1 MSYRYKQKNPGR
13 VQANNAR
20 LFVCHSVYEMSTRT
34 SYFRLTVGDL
44 TVTIDSTKM
53 AFFQN
58 QIFKRAAMKDIKQ
71 RLAETTDFI
80 KNRIKDPPYVG
91 LLTGTGLGG
100 SVESMIIDATI
111 SYQDIPHFPLP
122 TVQTHIGR
130 LLAGKINACPVIA
143 MQGRFHLY
151 EGYSPLEVTYPIRV
165 MQQLG
170 VKILIL
176 TNAAGG
182 LNPAFAA
189 GDIMLI
195 TDHINLTGANPL
207 IGPNEDSWG
216 IRFPDMS
223 RAYNQ
228 QLIAMADS
236 IAGAAGIH
244 LQKGIY
250 AGLIG
255 PSLETPAEVKFL
267 QIIGAEAVGFSTVQE
282 VIVAVHGD
290 MRVIAL
296 STITNVHH
304 PEHPVP
310 ARVDEIINVAKGAIP
325 RLETIL
331 KGVAKSIYETEIR

>member
-1 MSYRYKQKNPGR
+1 
-13 VQANNAR
+13 
-20 LFVCHSVYEMSTRT
+20 
-34 SYFRLTVGDL
+34 
-44 TVTIDSTKM
+44 
-53 AFFQN
+53 
-58 QIFKRAAMKDIKQ
+58 MKDIKQ
-71 RLAETTDFI
+71 RLAKTSDFI
-80 KNRIKDPPYVG
+80 KNRIKDAPYVG
-91 LLTGTGLGG
+91 LLTGTGLGE
-100 SVESMIIDATI
+100 SAESMTIDTTI
-111 SYQDIPHFPLP
+111 RYQDIPFFPLP

-130 LLAGKINACPVIA
+130 LLAGRINACPVIA

-176 TNAAGG
+176 TNASGG
-182 LNPAFAA
+182 LNPEFTA

-223 RAYNQ
+223 RAYNPE
-228 QLIAMADS
+228 LIAKADR

-250 AGLIG
+250 AGLTG

-267 QIIGAEAVGFSTVQE
+267 QTIGAEAVGFSTVQE
-282 VIVAVHGD
+282 VIVAVHSA
-290 MRVIAL
+290 MRVLAL

-304 PEHPVP
+304 PERPVP
-310 ARVDEIINVAKGAIP
+310 ATVEEIIDVAKRAIP
-325 RLETIL
+325 LLETIL
-331 KGVAKSIYETEIR
+331 KGVAKDIYETEIR

>member
-1 MSYRYKQKNPGR
+1 
-13 VQANNAR
+13 
-20 LFVCHSVYEMSTRT
+20 
-34 SYFRLTVGDL
+34 
-44 TVTIDSTKM
+44 
-53 AFFQN
+53 
-58 QIFKRAAMKDIKQ
+58 MKDIKQ
-71 RLAETTDFI
+71 RLAKTSDFI
-80 KNRIKDPPYVG
+80 KNRIKDAPYVG
-91 LLTGTGLGG
+91 LLTGTGLGE
-100 SVESMIIDATI
+100 SAESMTIDTTI
-111 SYQDIPHFPLP
+111 RYQDIPFFPLP

-130 LLAGKINACPVIA
+130 LLAGRINACPVIA

-176 TNAAGG
+176 TNASGG
-182 LNPAFAA
+182 LNPEFTA

-223 RAYNQ
+223 RAYNPE
-228 QLIAMADS
+228 LIAMADR

-250 AGLIG
+250 AGLTG

-267 QIIGAEAVGFSTVQE
+267 QTIGAEAVGFSTVQE
-282 VIVAVHGD
+282 VIVAVHSA
-290 MRVIAL
+290 MRVLAL

-304 PEHPVP
+304 PERPVP
-310 ARVDEIINVAKGAIP
+310 ATVEEIIDVAKRAIP
-325 RLETIL
+325 LLKTIL
-331 KGVAKSIYETEIR
+331 KGVAKNIYETEIR

>member
-1 MSYRYKQKNPGR
+1 
-13 VQANNAR
+13 
-20 LFVCHSVYEMSTRT
+20 
-34 SYFRLTVGDL
+34 
-44 TVTIDSTKM
+44 
-53 AFFQN
+53 
-58 QIFKRAAMKDIKQ
+58 MKDIKQ
-71 RLAETTDFI
+71 RLAKTSDFI
-80 KNRIKDPPYVG
+80 KNRIKDAPYVG
-91 LLTGTGLGG
+91 LLTGTGLGE
-100 SVESMIIDATI
+100 SAESMTIDTTI
-111 SYQDIPHFPLP
+111 RYQDIPFLPLP

-130 LLAGKINACPVIA
+130 LLAGRINACPVIA

-176 TNAAGG
+176 TNASGG
-182 LNPAFAA
+182 LNPEFTA

-223 RAYNQ
+223 RAYNPE
-228 QLIAMADS
+228 LIAMADR
-236 IAGAAGIH
+236 IAGAAGIR

-250 AGLIG
+250 AGLTG

-267 QIIGAEAVGFSTVQE
+267 QTIGAEAVGFSTVQE
-282 VIVAVHGD
+282 VIVAVHSA
-290 MRVIAL
+290 MRVLAL

-304 PEHPVP
+304 PERPVP
-310 ARVDEIINVAKGAIP
+310 ATVEEIIDVAKRAIP
-325 RLETIL
+325 PLETIL
-331 KGVAKSIYETEIR
+331 KGVAKDIYETEIR

>member
-1 MSYRYKQKNPGR
+1 M
-13 VQANNAR
+13 
-20 LFVCHSVYEMSTRT
+20 T
-34 SYFRLTVGDL
+34 
-44 TVTIDSTKM
+44 
-53 AFFQN
+53 FFKN
-58 QIFKRAAMKDIKQ
+58 QIFKRTAMQRLKQ

-80 KNRIKDPPYVG
+80 KNRIKDAPYIG
-91 LLTGTGLGG
+91 LLTGTGLG
-100 SVESMIIDATI
+100 ESAESITINTTI

-130 LLAGKINACPVIA
+130 MLAGNINACPVIA

-151 EGYSPLEVTYPIRV
+151 EGYGPLEVTYPIRV

-176 TNAAGG
+176 TNASGG
-182 LNPAFAA
+182 LNLKFAA

-216 IRFPDMS
+216 VRFPDMTQ
-223 RAYNQ
+223 AYNQ
-228 QLIAMADS
+228 KLIAMAAS

-250 AGLIG
+250 AGLTG

-267 QIIGAEAVGFSTVQE
+267 QTIGAEAVGFSTVQE
-282 VIVAVHGD
+282 VIVAVHSG
-290 MRVIAL
+290 MRVLAL

-304 PEHPVP
+304 PERPVP
-310 ARVDEIINVAKGAIP
+310 ATVEEIIDVAKKAIP
-325 RLETIL
+325 LLETIL
-331 KGVAKSIYETEIR
+331 KGVAKKIYETEIR

>member
-1 MSYRYKQKNPGR
+1 
-13 VQANNAR
+13 
-20 LFVCHSVYEMSTRT
+20 
-34 SYFRLTVGDL
+34 
-44 TVTIDSTKM
+44 
-53 AFFQN
+53 
-58 QIFKRAAMKDIKQ
+58 MKDIKQ
-71 RLAETTDFI
+71 RLAKTSDFI
-80 KNRIKDPPYVG
+80 KNRIKDAPYVG
-91 LLTGTGLGG
+91 LLTGTGLGE
-100 SVESMIIDATI
+100 SAESMTIDTTI
-111 SYQDIPHFPLP
+111 SYQDIPFFPLP
-122 TVQTHIGR
+122 TVQTHIGL
-130 LLAGKINACPVIA
+130 LLAGRINACPVIA

-176 TNAAGG
+176 TNASGG
-182 LNPAFAA
+182 LNPKFTA

-223 RAYNQ
+223 RAYNPE
-228 QLIAMADS
+228 LIAMADR

-250 AGLIG
+250 AGLTG

-267 QIIGAEAVGFSTVQE
+267 QTIGAEAVGFSTVQE
-282 VIVAVHGD
+282 VIVAVHSA
-290 MRVIAL
+290 MRVLAL

-304 PEHPVP
+304 PERPVP
-310 ARVDEIINVAKGAIP
+310 ATVEEIIDVAKRAIP
-325 RLETIL
+325 LLKTIL
-331 KGVAKSIYETEIR
+331 KGVAKNIYETEIR

>member
-1 MSYRYKQKNPGR
+1 
-13 VQANNAR
+13 
-20 LFVCHSVYEMSTRT
+20 
-34 SYFRLTVGDL
+34 
-44 TVTIDSTKM
+44 
-53 AFFQN
+53 
-58 QIFKRAAMKDIKQ
+58 MKDIKQ
-71 RLAETTDFI
+71 RLAKTSDFI
-80 KNRIKDPPYVG
+80 KNRIKDAPYVG
-91 LLTGTGLGG
+91 LLTGTGLGE
-100 SVESMIIDATI
+100 SAESMTIDTTI
-111 SYQDIPHFPLP
+111 SYQDIPFFPLP

-130 LLAGKINACPVIA
+130 LLAGRINACPVIA

-176 TNAAGG
+176 TNASGG
-182 LNPAFAA
+182 LNPKFTA

-223 RAYNQ
+223 RAYNPE
-228 QLIAMADS
+228 LIAMADR

-250 AGLIG
+250 AGLTG

-267 QIIGAEAVGFSTVQE
+267 QTIGAEAVGFSTVQE
-282 VIVAVHGD
+282 VIVAVHSA
-290 MRVIAL
+290 MRVLAL

-304 PEHPVP
+304 PERPVP
-310 ARVDEIINVAKGAIP
+310 ATVEEIIDVAKRAIP
-325 RLETIL
+325 LLKTIL
-331 KGVAKSIYETEIR
+331 KGVAKNIYETEIR

>member
-1 MSYRYKQKNPGR
+1 
-13 VQANNAR
+13 
-20 LFVCHSVYEMSTRT
+20 
-34 SYFRLTVGDL
+34 
-44 TVTIDSTKM
+44 
-53 AFFQN
+53 
-58 QIFKRAAMKDIKQ
+58 MKDIKQ
-71 RLAETTDFI
+71 RLAKTSDFI
-80 KNRIKDPPYVG
+80 KNRIKDAPYVG
-91 LLTGTGLGG
+91 LLTGTGLGE
-100 SVESMIIDATI
+100 SAESMTIDTTI
-111 SYQDIPHFPLP
+111 RYQDIPFFPLP

-130 LLAGKINACPVIA
+130 LLAGRINACPVIA

-176 TNAAGG
+176 TNASGG
-182 LNPAFAA
+182 LNPEFTA

-223 RAYNQ
+223 RAYNPE
-228 QLIAMADS
+228 LIAMADR

-250 AGLIG
+250 AGLTG

-267 QIIGAEAVGFSTVQE
+267 QTIGAEAVGFSTVQE
-282 VIVAVHGD
+282 VIVAVHSA
-290 MRVIAL
+290 MRVLAL

-304 PEHPVP
+304 PERPVP
-310 ARVDEIINVAKGAIP
+310 ATVEEIIDVAKRAIP
-325 RLETIL
+325 LLETIL
-331 KGVAKSIYETEIR
+331 KGVAKDIYETEIR